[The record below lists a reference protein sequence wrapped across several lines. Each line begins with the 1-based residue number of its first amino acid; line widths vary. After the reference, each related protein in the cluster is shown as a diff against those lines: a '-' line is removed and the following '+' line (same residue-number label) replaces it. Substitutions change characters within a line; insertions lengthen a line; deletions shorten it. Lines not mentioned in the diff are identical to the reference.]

1 MSTYTVN
8 DYVEYKNEIRFA
20 FIDLVIENDETL
32 YQLNNGE
39 VKSENDIRKVDTGVY
54 YKGQRIPAKNLRE
67 KWLRING
74 DIHYV
79 IYAEDEE
86 FYTNNTDDFP
96 CYINYTE
103 IKSIEDV
110 VVPDFNVGDQVVY
123 KSEFEEDSGI
133 YTIVAKDMDLQFA
146 YDIGV
151 TNVSPYEIKPI
162 NYQ

>member
-1 MSTYTVN
+1 MSNYKVN
-8 DYVEYKNEIRFA
+8 DYVEYKNEFRFA

-32 YQLNNGE
+32 YQLSNGD
-39 VKSENDIRKVDTGVY
+39 VKSETDIRKVDIGVF

-86 FYTNNTDDFP
+86 FYTNNTYDFP
-96 CYINYTE
+96 YYIKYTDVE
-103 IKSIEDV
+103 TIEDV
-110 VVPDFNVGDQVVY
+110 DVPDFNVGDQVIY
-123 KSEFEEDSGI
+123 NAEFEEDSGV
-133 YTIVAKDMDLQFA
+133 YTIISKDTDLQYA

-151 TNVSPYEIKPI
+151 TNVSPYEIERV
-162 NYQ
+162 NY

>member
-1 MSTYTVN
+1 MSIYKVN
-8 DYVEYKNEIRFA
+8 DYVQYKNEIRFA

-32 YQLNNGE
+32 YQLSNGD
-39 VKSENDIRKVDTGVY
+39 VKSETDIRKVDIGVF

-86 FYTNNTDDFP
+86 FYTNNTYDFP
-96 CYINYTE
+96 CYIKYTNVE
-103 IKSIEDV
+103 SIEDV
-110 VVPDFNVGDQVVY
+110 VVPDFNVGDQVIY
-123 KSEFEEDSGI
+123 NSEFEEDSGI
-133 YTIVAKDMDLQFA
+133 YTIEAKDTDLQYA

-151 TNVSPYEIKPI
+151 TNVSPYEIERV
-162 NYQ
+162 NY

>member
-1 MSTYTVN
+1 MSIYKVN
-8 DYVEYKNEIRFA
+8 DYVQYKNEIRFA

-32 YQLNNGE
+32 YQLSNGD
-39 VKSENDIRKVDTGVY
+39 VKSETDIRKVDIGVF

-86 FYTNNTDDFP
+86 FYTNNTYDFP
-96 CYINYTE
+96 CYIKYTNVE
-103 IKSIEDV
+103 SIEDV
-110 VVPDFNVGDQVVY
+110 VVPDFNVGDQVIY
-123 KSEFEEDSGI
+123 NSEFEEDSGI
-133 YTIVAKDMDLQFA
+133 YTIEAKDTDLQYA

-151 TNVSPYEIKPI
+151 TNVSPYEIERV